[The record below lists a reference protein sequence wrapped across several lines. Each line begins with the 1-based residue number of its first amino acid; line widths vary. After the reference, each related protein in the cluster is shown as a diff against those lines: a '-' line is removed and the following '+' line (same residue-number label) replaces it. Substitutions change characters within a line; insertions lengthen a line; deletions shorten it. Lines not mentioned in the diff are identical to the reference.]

1 MKKIGSGN
9 IPEEINVIIE
19 IAMNSNPIKYE
30 IDKDSGLVEF
40 DRFMN
45 VAMNYPC
52 NYGYIPETLA
62 GDGDPL
68 DVLMICQYPLIPGC
82 FIKARP
88 IGVLMMEDESG
99 IDEKIVALPT
109 LKADPFYADIH
120 DVSGLPDLTK
130 QKIKHFFEHYKDL
143 EKNKWVKVQDWQD
156 AEQAKQLILKYALQK

>member
-30 IDKDSGLVEF
+30 IDKDSGLVEV

-109 LKADPFYADIH
+109 VKADPFYADINDISH
-120 DVSGLPDLTK
+120 LLDLTK